1 MECAL
6 CAARLAEA
14 YRVIYQDD
22 HVFVLLN
29 VEPLKD
35 GHVMILP
42 VRHAEN
48 LKDLTPE
55 ESRAFLVAIDQCM
68 EAMTRVY
75 DHAPMCHVNGWK
87 HRSQPHL
94 HAHVLPSAGS
104 VRELYVAAEGS
115 PRRRRASEDELR
127 AIAERLVTAFGLTDE
142 EGPTSS
148 P

>member
-1 MECAL
+1 MDCAL
-6 CAARLAEA
+6 CAARYAEA

-35 GHVMILP
+35 GHAMILP
-42 VRHAEN
+42 IRHAEN

-68 EAMTRVY
+68 EAMTRVF

-104 VRELYVAAEGS
+104 MRELYVAAEGA
-115 PRRRRASEDELR
+115 PRRRRANEDELR
-127 AIAERLVTAFGLTDE
+127 AMAERLMIAFR
-142 EGPTSS
+142 SS
-148 P
+148 GEDNRVS